1 MRWIFLLL
9 LVLNSFY
16 YLWHQQEAPLRAKE
30 IIPFSLYK
38 GSQQDIR
45 LLSESDSTGKGDDKC
60 LYLGGF
66 TNQNDVLSVEQRL
79 TSLDIQSRPVSL
91 EGDVNAT
98 FWLKILPANR
108 RLIDDSLI
116 QELAQDFTQLKQKI
130 MSCKGIATI
139 D

>member
-66 TNQNDVLSVEQRL
+66 TNQKDVLSVEQRL
-79 TSLDIQSRPVSL
+79 TSLDIQSQPVSL
-91 EGDVNAT
+91 EGDFNAT

>member
-45 LLSESDSTGKGDDKC
+45 LLSESDSAGKGDDKC

-66 TNQNDVLSVEQRL
+66 TNQKDVLSVEQRL
-79 TSLDIQSRPVSL
+79 TSLDIQSQPVSL
-91 EGDVNAT
+91 EGDFNAT